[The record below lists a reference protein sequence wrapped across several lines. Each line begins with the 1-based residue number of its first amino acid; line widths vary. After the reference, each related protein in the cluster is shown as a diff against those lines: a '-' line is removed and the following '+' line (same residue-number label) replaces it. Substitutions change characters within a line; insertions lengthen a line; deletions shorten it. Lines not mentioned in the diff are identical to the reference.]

1 MSWPMVKLGDICDLQ
16 NGYAFK
22 SSDYVDSSQTLSCR
36 MSNIRPGGV
45 FDIDYNSRF
54 LPDDFATKYSQFM
67 LNDGDVIIAMTD
79 LADSPK
85 ILGVPTVVETSGRNI
100 LLNQRVG
107 KLVIKDTSLIHFPY
121 LKLALNYPKVREVYK
136 RYAGGG
142 LQINLGKADLL
153 SVEIP
158 LPPLAEQKRI
168 AAILDKADAI
178 RRKRQQAIQLA
189 DDFLRAVFLEM
200 FGDPVTNPK
209 GWDVKH
215 LGEITSFENGDR
227 SSNYPSGEDV
237 VNSGV
242 LFLSTKNIVA
252 DSLDLRHKQFIT
264 EEKFNQLSRGKARKG
279 DLIITL
285 RGTLGACCI
294 FDCEYEKAFI
304 NAQMMIIRPAKELV
318 AGFLHDF
325 LVTESIKSHFQRIG
339 QGAAVPQ
346 LTAKQFKELLIPLPT
361 LELQLKY
368 ETIRRFVL
376 ATTVK
381 LSGREEQDFFNSL
394 SQKAF
399 SGQL

>member
-1 MSWPMVKLGDICDLQ
+1 VSWPMEKLGDLVRAHYGKALKKEDRKEHGQ
-16 NGYAFK
+16 FGVFG
-22 SSDYVDSSQTLSCR
+22 SSGNIGFHDDYVVDYPTLIVGRKGSVGH
-36 MSNIRPGGV
+36 IVWAPDGGWV
-45 FDIDYNSRF
+45 IDTAYF
-54 LPDDFATKYSQFM
+54 
-67 LNDGDVIIAMTD
+67 
-79 LADSPK
+79 
-85 ILGVPTVVETSGRNI
+85 
-100 LLNQRVG
+100 
-107 KLVIKDTSLIHFPY
+107 
-121 LKLALNYPKVREVYK
+121 
-136 RYAGGG
+136 
-142 LQINLGKADLL
+142 LQINEPAQLDLRYL
-153 SVEIP
+153 FYALKRANLASKTITTSIPGLNRDDLYDSEIP

-189 DDFLRAVFLEM
+189 DDFLRAVFLGM
-200 FGDPVTNPK
+200 FGDPITNPK
-209 GWDVKH
+209 GWEVKP

-227 SSNYPSGEDV
+227 SSNYPSGDDI

-264 EEKFNQLSRGKARKG
+264 EDKYNQLSRGKARKG

-318 AGFLHDF
+318 VGFLHDF

-376 ATTVK
+376 ATIVR
-381 LSGREEQDFFNSL
+381 LSGGEEQDFFNSL